1 MPNAAARMRRTRARQ
16 RSGLASIR
24 LDVHEHRVA
33 AALIQSGRL
42 SEQQALRLP
51 LVARELERL
60 IEDWCVRWI
69 GPADA

>member
-33 AALIQSGRL
+33 AALIEEGRL
-42 SEQQALRLP
+42 TEQEALRP
-51 LVARELERL
+51 ALVGRELERL
-60 IEDWCVRWI
+60 IADYCERWI
-69 GPADA
+69 GPGDT